1 MVKGHR
7 RKGEGSFSVK
17 PSGNLEYKFR
27 YTDEYGRR
35 KTKSVSG
42 VSERHCYERAE
53 QFLYQLEQKLR
64 FIDYDATITQL
75 LREKIEKDYQKNYI
89 GEQGYDRY
97 LKTLGIIERSAMGH
111 MSICDIQEYNL
122 ECFYHELKRY
132 SNHTIRRV
140 NSMIKSAFDIAMRK
154 SIISINLMNELDY
167 KCPKSD
173 KKDKK
178 VRGMTEEEQRR
189 FVETLNKYRV
199 QRGYNSYKLQLLIE
213 MYSGMRMGEIN
224 ALKPGDINF
233 SQGFIHVCRTVS
245 VGRNNR
251 SFIKESAKTAAGERD
266 VPISKPLEKVL
277 RQALDE
283 MKENEDGLIFYDY
296 RNNSVVNTNQV
307 NGSFRTICK
316 KANVPYHGQH
326 SLRHTFA
333 TRCIEAGVPA
343 LVLKKWLGHT
353 NIHIT
358 LDTYADVFDRMNF
371 RAINKFEVLREGF
384 M

>member
-1 MVKGHR
+1 M
-7 RKGEGSFSVK
+7 
-17 PSGNLEYKFR
+17 
-27 YTDEYGRR
+27 
-35 KTKSVSG
+35 
-42 VSERHCYERAE
+42 
-53 QFLYQLEQKLR
+53 
-64 FIDYDATITQL
+64 
-75 LREKIEKDYQKNYI
+75 
-89 GEQGYDRY
+89 
-97 LKTLGIIERSAMGH
+97 
-111 MSICDIQEYNL
+111 
-122 ECFYHELKRY
+122 
-132 SNHTIRRV
+132 
-140 NSMIKSAFDIAMRK
+140 
-154 SIISINLMNELDY
+154 
-167 KCPKSD
+167 PKSD

-371 RAINKFEVLREGF
+371 RAINKFEVLMEGF